1 MKRFVAFVVI
11 SMLFAVNSFALGANT
26 STISENIF
34 NIKDITGS
42 SYTVEALPN
51 GLQFKELKGKIVF
64 LEFFGHRCPP
74 CNKSIPKYISLQK
87 KYKDKLAIVA
97 IEVQGLSTQ
106 QTAEFAKQKGIN
118 YITISQM
125 DAGMLTE
132 HVAARA
138 SWSGAIP
145 FLIILNQKG
154 EVETMQAGLI
164 PEDALANVIE
174 TLSKEETT
182 NVENNTT
189 KTVENN
195 TTKPKENNSTAK

>member
-1 MKRFVAFVVI
+1 MKRLVALVVL
-11 SMLFAVNSFALGANT
+11 SMLFALNSFALEANGVDD
-26 STISENIF
+26 NIYH
-34 NIKDITGS
+34 IKDINGV

-51 GLQFKELKGKIVF
+51 GLDFKELKGKVIF

-74 CNKSIPKYISLQK
+74 CLKSIPKYIKLQE
-87 KYKDKLAIVA
+87 KYKDQLAIVA
-97 IEVQGLSTQ
+97 IEVQGLSTA
-106 QTAEFAKQKGIN
+106 QTKAFAKEKGIN

-145 FLIILNQKG
+145 YLIILDQDG
-154 EVETMQAGLI
+154 GVQTMQAGMI

-174 TLSKEETT
+174 SLVKEAKEKKSSPSTS
-182 NVENNTT
+182 ESNTT
-189 KTVENN
+189 
-195 TTKPKENNSTAK
+195 AK